1 MRPRAGGGRL
11 LVATQ
16 LNIMFYSGAII
27 GRSGRSRDPQMRN
40 FRSQQFWFGWI
51 FRMLLVGR
59 LQVRWGKTVDE
70 RARSGGGGGGL
81 KTGKNYD

>member
-1 MRPRAGGGRL
+1 
-11 LVATQ
+11 
-16 LNIMFYSGAII
+16 
-27 GRSGRSRDPQMRN
+27 
-40 FRSQQFWFGWI
+40 
-51 FRMLLVGR
+51 MLLVGR